1 MLILLFKGKQGKYAL
16 KNVNT
21 EINRHL
27 PENKK
32 AKLIYT
38 GIKLG
43 SKFYVKDVTKK
54 EHQYD
59 LIYRGKCPLEICDKS
74 YNGEIGR
81 SLAERVETKTP
92 LCVNIPSTKTV
103 KLWNFR
109 TVKFLA
115 QDLDK
120 IKKKISET
128 LFIKGNKPSLNR
140 HIER

>member
-32 AKLIYT
+32 AQLIYT
-38 GIKLG
+38 GIKLE
-43 SKFYVKDVTKK
+43 SKFYIKDVTKK

-59 LIYRGKCPLEICDKS
+59 LIYSGKCPLEICDKS

-103 KLWNFR
+103 KL
-109 TVKFLA
+109 
-115 QDLDK
+115 
-120 IKKKISET
+120 
-128 LFIKGNKPSLNR
+128 
-140 HIER
+140 